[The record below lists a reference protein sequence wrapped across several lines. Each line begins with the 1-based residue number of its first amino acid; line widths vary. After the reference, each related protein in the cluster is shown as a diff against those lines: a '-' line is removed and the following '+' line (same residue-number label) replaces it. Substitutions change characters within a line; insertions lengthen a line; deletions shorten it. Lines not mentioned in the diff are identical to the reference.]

1 LHLTNRLHRD
11 LDPVQA
17 QQLLR
22 RQRRAK
28 IHVFVP
34 QKGHHL
40 RPPHIVQAP
49 VRRAAAL
56 ARHKA
61 RVAVL
66 SPCSN
71 QALELADT
79 DPQTFGCL
87 TLTDARF
94 HERTHQMQTFSFIRT
109 HFQKTSGHL
118 TPARPRGQK
127 GTF

>member
-22 RQRRAK
+22 RHRRAK
-28 IHVFVP
+28 TRVFVL
-34 QKGHHL
+34 QKGHDV

-66 SPCSN
+66 FPCSN
-71 QALELADT
+71 QALELAHT
-79 DPQTFGCL
+79 DPQALGCL

-94 HERTHQMQTFSFIRT
+94 YERTHQMRTLSFIRT
-109 HFQKTSGHL
+109 HFHQTSGHL
-118 TPARPRGQK
+118 TPARPCGQK